1 MGLLIFSQK
10 EPTCS
15 YFLMGGRG
23 ESLGLD
29 GNVVLPSKQVIF
41 FARKQ
46 NLTGKNETK
55 SLLDNDN
62 KEKNRDQ
69 AEHQICPFLL
79 RQLDKNIE
87 KNMNVTPSQAFVC
100 FFPTQLQEPV

>member
-69 AEHQICPFLL
+69 AEHQISPFIL
-79 RQLDKNIE
+79 RQLDKNIKE
-87 KNMNVTPSQAFVC
+87 KRMSPRVKHLCV
-100 FFPTQLQEPV
+100 FPTQLQEPV